1 MAEDRMIRSEMR
13 ISRTVNRWP
22 IEVRYFW
29 TQLWGY
35 CDDYGRGRY
44 DAKVILADT
53 FPIDDAVTT
62 SDITKWMRT
71 LERSGVIHRYE
82 VDGRLYFECVS
93 WEEHQPMRYQRKTR
107 IPDPFQKIPQSSAKF
122 RKVSHE
128 EEVDRE
134 EEVEGG
140 RGATAP
146 APFCGKHPNGTDRPC
161 RPCGDARKALAAWTA
176 EQKNKPTPKTT
187 MPRPSECSHPKSR
200 RIEGYCDRCGA
211 RVD

>member
-1 MAEDRMIRSEMR
+1 MIRAELR
-13 ISRTVNRWP
+13 ISRTVNRWA
-22 IEVRYFW
+22 IDVRYFW

-35 CDDYGRGRY
+35 CDDFGRGRY

-107 IPDPFQKIPQSSAKF
+107 IPDPFGKVPQSSAKF

-128 EEVDRE
+128 EEGDRE
-134 EEVEGG
+134 GDTEGEVS
-140 RGATAP
+140 TKP
-146 APFCGKHPNGTDRPC
+146 PSPFCGKHPSGTTDPC
-161 RPCGDARKALAAWTA
+161 RACGNARKARTEWDA
-176 EQKNKPTPKTT
+176 KPK
-187 MPRPSECSHPKSR
+187 PSNTKAYKRGDGHTCADNGY
-200 RIEGYCDRCGA
+200 GYCSKCQERM
-211 RVD
+211 